1 MSTLY
6 NQEGN
11 AKMNDIAT
19 THTKK

>member
-11 AKMNDIAT
+11 AKMNDIVT
-19 THTKK
+19 THT